1 MRSEETLN
9 REEDEMEH
17 DESDERQWETREC
30 RYIMSK
36 RRRINHTGPG
46 GSPIITSTDEK
57 SNQEQST
64 DYNDLPELV
73 PCTPDYEKDESS
85 DEDREGDIEIHD
97 VNPRRCCS
105 SGARRVVL
113 YADTEFPTS
122 QGNPVEPLIMVVS
135 KEGVPSE
142 ERTARLL
149 RQPEEWQVNGSSI
162 WLWIGE
168 QQYRNIQEIEESG
181 ASIWVFLKRMFSEE
195 FSSRWRLKID
205 LCGRQKWPQE
215 DCIYCCQ
222 ESLRYID
229 GLTVGQAQSF
239 AGRTSYKYE
248 PNETKEAKLC
258 AATELCAAINGLDL
272 SELESQEARFTRFV
286 FRQIAR
292 NAKD

>member
-1 MRSEETLN
+1 
-9 REEDEMEH
+9 
-17 DESDERQWETREC
+17 
-30 RYIMSK
+30 
-36 RRRINHTGPG
+36 
-46 GSPIITSTDEK
+46 
-57 SNQEQST
+57 
-64 DYNDLPELV
+64 
-73 PCTPDYEKDESS
+73 
-85 DEDREGDIEIHD
+85 
-97 VNPRRCCS
+97 
-105 SGARRVVL
+105 
-113 YADTEFPTS
+113 
-122 QGNPVEPLIMVVS
+122 MVVS
-135 KEGVPSE
+135 GEGVPSE
-142 ERTARLL
+142 ERTAQLL
-149 RQPEEWQVNGSSI
+149 KQPEEWQVNGSSI

-205 LCGRQKWPQE
+205 LCGRQKWPKE

-248 PNETKEAKLC
+248 PNETREAKLC

-286 FRQIAR
+286 FGQIA
-292 NAKD
+292 KDA